1 MRTVTTS
8 TTTTP
13 SVCLAIESS
22 KISFELAH
30 QLSELGCQCAK
41 ITNFSEL
48 SEKLNQ
54 ELPHLLLV
62 SLDLVGE
69 CGLDFCRERDDLL
82 NRVPVA
88 FFADNPAQNFDKSLA
103 AIRAGAV
110 DVLTLPLDETKLLK
124 LAKLASQQLSQK
136 ETFSSEPSI
145 PALDSSTI
153 DSRIDATN
161 GSASENLG
169 RYQPVMPHSDRT
181 NGITWPNYTAT
192 AKNSSAGFEPVNAKY
207 NVEVNVQPT
216 SLEPRSLPINYSSS
230 NDECPNATARRA
242 GYESR
247 IRELETWILGSS
259 PAMQAVRSTIAEV
272 AETDAN
278 VMIHGASGTGKELV
292 ATALHRLSKRSEG
305 AFEPVNMTEIPHEL
319 AESLLFGHEKGAF
332 TGADFRQIGVCEAA
346 DGGTLFLDEIGEM
359 ALATQPKL
367 LRFLQEGTVKRIGS
381 RNFKKVDVRVI
392 TATNRNPKTI
402 VQEGCMREDLFFR
415 LHVVPIHIPPL
426 QQRPEDIEQ
435 LAMLFLNRYVK
446 AYNRTVE
453 GFTPQALDIFR
464 RHDWPGNVRQ
474 LENVVERLVVFA
486 KGRLIDVGDI
496 PSEIHAASMF
506 GESMFGEPVPA
517 INQQAPSNGVI
528 VNTVP
533 YMVNGQ
539 DAEVATAIAQMS
551 AIQRTER
558 AAIVEALQRSGG
570 HVIDAANLLG
580 LGQATVYRKIKQYH
594 IPHQRRRRRRSPK

>member
-1 MRTVTTS
+1 M
-8 TTTTP
+8 
-13 SVCLAIESS
+13 
-22 KISFELAH
+22 
-30 QLSELGCQCAK
+30 
-41 ITNFSEL
+41 
-48 SEKLNQ
+48 
-54 ELPHLLLV
+54 
-62 SLDLVGE
+62 
-69 CGLDFCRERDDLL
+69 
-82 NRVPVA
+82 PVA